1 MGSAKFYRRFQSQ
14 MRRKAVRR
22 RAVRTGLLVGN
33 MAFLAAMLFF
43 VLHTPNKTGVAS
55 ASVLSQ
61 AETPKAVVN
70 PLDQLSSTDI
80 AVTVAS
86 LVSVPEKTAI
96 VNQADSQAAELSQT
110 VTTGNVVAKPQVVAT
125 AIKSKADIKNY
136 VTKAGDTLAGI
147 ATEFGVTS
155 DSIRY
160 SNNLSSTDVTA
171 GQTFVIPPVN
181 GFVYTVKAG
190 DTADTLAT
198 KYKANKD
205 KIIQFNDAELT
216 GLQPGAQIVIPDATQ
231 QIILT
236 TAQVSNRGNGNG
248 AVAAGG
254 GGAVGFAFGGGS
266 ALYNGNGYAYGYC
279 TWYVANRLP
288 VPSNWGNANTWDNL
302 APASGWNKSRAPVV
316 GAVAQTDRGY
326 AGHVAVVEAVS
337 EDGSQI
343 KYSDMN
349 GIAGWGRVGYSD
361 WVSSSSFD
369 WYLYQ

>member
-1 MGSAKFYRRFQSQ
+1 LS
-14 MRRKAVRR
+14 RKTVRR

-43 VLHTPNKTGVAS
+43 ILHMPNKTGVAS

-96 VNQADSQAAELSQT
+96 INQADSQAAELTQT

-125 AIKSKADIKNY
+125 ALKSRADIKTY
-136 VTKAGDTLAGI
+136 VTKTGDTLASI

-160 SNNLSSTDVTA
+160 SNNLSSTDVPA

-198 KYKANKD
+198 KYKASKD
-205 KIIQFNDAELT
+205 KIVQFNDAELT

-236 TAQVSNRGNGNG
+236 TAQVSTRGTGTGTG
-248 AVAAGG
+248 AST
-254 GGAVGFAFGGGS
+254 GAVGFAFGGDA

-302 APASGWNKSRAPVV
+302 APASGWNKSRVPVV

-361 WVSSSSFD
+361 WVSSGSFD